1 MAEPSDGNG
10 VENESTGVPRFALGP
25 MALSEEPLRGVQVA
39 EHRNDSESGA
49 AGTESLGDASA
60 ITNEA
65 IETLRMLVQNEQFSP
80 EILPFQTEAIDSL
93 RNLVDTQTDL
103 VDAEED
109 DEAVDQLSFESQLK
123 RMELDRINYQL
134 RHYFRLRIKKV
145 QSFIMI
151 IFKSEGPYD
160 RLSESEKRFA
170 VSYSDLVEEHFRKSF
185 LNLLPQRLQVVEKD
199 GTVEP
204 VTPPN
209 LDRFVFCRVRNDL
222 GEYVIGED
230 ASDDSLDLSKGDILC
245 IRYKSI
251 RDLIKSEDIELL

>member
-1 MAEPSDGNG
+1 MVEPSEGNG
-10 VENESTGVPRFALGP
+10 AANESNNVPRFELGP
-25 MALSEEPLRGVQVA
+25 MALSDEPLHGVQT
-39 EHRNDSESGA
+39 EHRNDNESRA
-49 AGTESLGDASA
+49 TGTESLGEASA
-60 ITNEA
+60 TTNEA
-65 IETLRMLVQNEQFSP
+65 IDILRMLVQNEQFSP

-93 RNLVDTQTDL
+93 RSLVDSQTEL

-109 DEAVDQLSFESQLK
+109 DDAVDQLSFESQLK

-145 QSFIMI
+145 QSLIMF
-151 IFKSEGPYD
+151 IFKTEGPFE

-170 VSYSDLVEEHFRKSF
+170 VSYSDLVEEHFNKAF
-185 LNLLPQRLQVVEKD
+185 LNLLPQRLQIVEKD
-199 GTVEP
+199 GAVEP

-209 LDRFVFCRVRNDL
+209 LDRFVFCRVRTDL

-230 ASDDSLDLSKGDILC
+230 ASDDSLELNKGDILC

-251 RDLIKSEDIELL
+251 QDLIQSEDVELL